1 MICYE
6 RDGVQMIVNENM
18 ARVMESCGYKRAV
31 EKAAPSSVQIP
42 NSESAWT
49 IEANSSDADVSE
61 PKSEQKQYQRSEIT
75 RMSTADLKEVA
86 KSLGVEVT
94 EESTGKMLKE
104 QIIEKLGL

>member
-6 RDGVQMIVNENM
+6 RDGVQMIVNESM

-31 EKAAPSSVQIP
+31 EKAAPSSVQI
-42 NSESAWT
+42 SELEQT
-49 IEANSSDADVSE
+49 IETNLSDADMGE
-61 PKSEQKQYQRSEIT
+61 PKTGQKQYQRSEIT
-75 RMSTADLKEVA
+75 RMSTSDLKEVA
-86 KSLGVEVT
+86 KTLGLEVT

>member
-6 RDGVQMIVNENM
+6 KDGIQMIVNENM
-18 ARVMESCGYKRAV
+18 ARVWESCGYKRAV
-31 EKAAPSSVQIP
+31 EKTAPSSNRIP
-42 NSESAWT
+42 EPELPQA
-49 IEANSSDADVSE
+49 IETNSSDVDMSKTKA
-61 PKSEQKQYQRSEIT
+61 EQKQYQKSEIT

-86 KSLGVEVT
+86 KSLGLEVT

>member
-6 RDGVQMIVNENM
+6 RDGIQMIVNENM

-31 EKAAPSSVQIP
+31 EKAAPSSMLI
-42 NSESAWT
+42 SEPEQT
-49 IEANSSDADVSE
+49 IETNKSNANE
-61 PKSEQKQYQRSEIT
+61 NKSELGTRQYSRSEIT

-86 KSLGVEVT
+86 KSLGLEVT

>member
-6 RDGVQMIVNENM
+6 RDGVQMIVNESM

-31 EKAAPSSVQIP
+31 EKAAPSSVQI
-42 NSESAWT
+42 SEPEPA
-49 IEANSSDADVSE
+49 IETNPSDTGTSE
-61 PKSEQKQYQRSEIT
+61 PKTEQKQYQRSEIT
-75 RMSTADLKEVA
+75 RMSTADLKAVA
-86 KSLGVEVT
+86 ASIGIEVT

>member
-6 RDGVQMIVNENM
+6 KDGVQMIVNENM

-42 NSESAWT
+42 EPEPVQA
-49 IEANSSDADVSE
+49 IETNPSDADMGE
-61 PKSEQKQYQRSEIT
+61 LKAEQKQYQRSEIT
-75 RMSTADLKEVA
+75 RMSTSDLKEVA
-86 KSLGVEVT
+86 KTLGLEVT

>member
-6 RDGVQMIVNENM
+6 KDGVQMIVNENM

-31 EKAAPSSVQIP
+31 EKAAPSSAKIPEPVQ
-42 NSESAWT
+42 A
-49 IEANSSDADVSE
+49 IETNPSDADAGE
-61 PKSEQKQYQRSEIT
+61 PKTEQKQYQRSEIT
-75 RMSTADLKEVA
+75 RMSTADLKELG
-86 KSLGVEVT
+86 KSLGLEVT

>member
-6 RDGVQMIVNENM
+6 RDGVQMIVNESM

-31 EKAAPSSVQIP
+31 EKAAPSSVQI
-42 NSESAWT
+42 
-49 IEANSSDADVSE
+49 SE
-61 PKSEQKQYQRSEIT
+61 PKQAIETNPSDTGTSEPKTEQKQYQRSEIT
-75 RMSTADLKEVA
+75 RMSTADLKAVA
-86 KSLGVEVT
+86 ASIGSEVT

>member
-31 EKAAPSSVQIP
+31 EKAAPSSIQI
-42 NSESAWT
+42 
-49 IEANSSDADVSE
+49 SE
-61 PKSEQKQYQRSEIT
+61 PQQAIETNLSDTGTNEPKAAQKQYQRSEIT
-75 RMSTADLKEVA
+75 RMNTADLKELG
-86 KSLGVEVT
+86 KSLGLEVT
-94 EESTGKMLKE
+94 GESTGKMLKE